1 MSTRFQP
8 PALRRRTLL
17 GAGLAAATL
26 PLAVHAQSLAARPVT
41 LIVPFPAGGSVDL
54 FARLYSE
61 PLSKVLGTPV
71 VVENRAGAGGS
82 IASAY
87 VARAKPDGHTLVVS
101 SQSSHLANPL
111 TQATVGY
118 DPIRDFVS
126 ISQLA
131 RTLNVLVVHPSVP
144 AKNFAEFIALLK
156 ARPGEL
162 NHCSA
167 GPGSMGQLN
176 VELLKS
182 QLNVKATHVPYK
194 GGGQML
200 TALVANEVQFAIDNL
215 PPFLPHIQAGKMR
228 PLAVAAPARSPLL
241 PDVPTFA
248 ELGHPLL
255 NTTSWVGLAAPAKTP
270 AAVIDTLYKAVR
282 EVAQQPALIKS
293 LDEGGAME
301 PEKQTPAEFTAMMS
315 QRLALYGDLVRRAG
329 IRGE

>member
-1 MSTRFQP
+1 MTTPFTP
-8 PALRRRTLL
+8 AALRRRTLL
-17 GAGLAAATL
+17 GAGLAAAL
-26 PLAVHAQSLAARPVT
+26 PLSGHAQDLKARPVT
-41 LIVPFPAGGSVDL
+41 LVVPFPAGGSVDL
-54 FARLYSE
+54 FARLYAD
-61 PLSKVLGTPV
+61 PLAKVLGTSV

-87 VARAKPDGHTLVVS
+87 VARARPDGHTLVVS

-111 TQATVGY
+111 TQSSVSY
-118 DPIRDFVS
+118 DPIQDFAN
-126 ISQLA
+126 IGQLA
-131 RTLNVLVVHPSVP
+131 RTINVLVVHPSVP

-182 QLNVKATHVPYK
+182 QLKVNATHVPYK

-200 TALVANEVQFAIDNL
+200 TALIANEVQFALDNL
-215 PPFLPHIQAGKMR
+215 PPFLPHIQSGKMR
-228 PLAVAAPARSPLL
+228 ALAVAAPARTPLL

-248 ELGHPLL
+248 ELGHPVL

-270 AAVIDTLYKAVR
+270 PALIDLLSRAMR
-282 EVAQQPALIKS
+282 EVAQQPALLKS
-293 LDEGGAME
+293 LDEGGAMA

-315 QRLALYGDLVRRAG
+315 QRLALYGELVRNAG